1 MDSFKSVIFWLL
13 AFLVACQNN
22 TDMPQQHDVKKK
34 EFVNAPNFNADS
46 AYAYI
51 EKQLSFGARVPNSR
65 AHQRCGDYLIST
77 LQSFQQGTKS
87 LEVFVQAFEAEAYDK
102 TILNARN
109 IIASFNP
116 ALKKRILLAAHWDT
130 RPFSDQDEEKYHFTP
145 IVGANDG
152 ASGVAVLL
160 EIARVISS
168 TPDSLGIGVDIIL
181 FDVEDYGAPEFED
194 NMNHSQLSSYCLGS
208 QHWAKE
214 PHKEK
219 YHAYFGILLDMVGAK
234 NARFTWEGYSREI
247 APSVLKKVWD
257 MAHLLGYG
265 EYFLYQKTAHITD
278 DHVFVNKYTNIPM
291 IDIIHYDTTGG
302 HPFFEHWHTQKDNID
317 IIDKNTL
324 KAVGQTLLHVLY
336 NE

>member
-1 MDSFKSVIFWLL
+1 
-13 AFLVACQNN
+13 
-22 TDMPQQHDVKKK
+22 MPHQHQSEKKK
-34 EFVNAPNFNADS
+34 EFVNAPSFNADS
-46 AYAYI
+46 AYYYI
-51 EKQLSFGARVPNSR
+51 EKQLSFGPRVPNTKS
-65 AHQRCGDYLIST
+65 HQKCGDYLIST
-77 LQSFQQGTKS
+77 LQSFREGTKPM
-87 LEVFVQAFEAEAYDK
+87 EVFVQAFEAEAYDK
-102 TILNARN
+102 TVLKARN
-109 IIASFNP
+109 IIASFYP
-116 ALKKRILLAAHWDT
+116 QKRKRILLAAHWDT
-130 RPFSDQDEEKYHFTP
+130 RPFSDQDEEKHHFSP
-145 IVGANDG
+145 IMGANDG

-160 EIARVISS
+160 EIARVMSS
-168 TPDSLGIGVDIIL
+168 SPDSLQVGVDIIL
-181 FDVEDYGAPEFED
+181 FDVEDYGAPEFEEVT
-194 NMNHSQLSSYCLGS
+194 NPSSSTSFCLGS
-208 QHWAKE
+208 QHWARE
-214 PHKEK
+214 PHKER

-265 EYFLYQKTAHITD
+265 EFFLYQKTAHITD

-291 IDIIHYDTTGG
+291 IDIIHYDTLGG